1 MEEHLKSKKHKE
13 TAQKYNEKYGLDEET
28 EKKVMEEYLKK
39 LAEEKAE
46 KEAAEKAEEM
56 KLYVEK

>member
-1 MEEHLKSKKHKE
+1 
-13 TAQKYNEKYGLDEET
+13 
-28 EKKVMEEYLKK
+28 MEEYLKK